1 MPARNQM
8 SKVAEE
14 EGFSRSTYGKHI
26 RKAMYRIV
34 QNSCPVLKLY
44 DSGSDEG
51 PKPIRRK
58 KSR

>member
-1 MPARNQM
+1 M